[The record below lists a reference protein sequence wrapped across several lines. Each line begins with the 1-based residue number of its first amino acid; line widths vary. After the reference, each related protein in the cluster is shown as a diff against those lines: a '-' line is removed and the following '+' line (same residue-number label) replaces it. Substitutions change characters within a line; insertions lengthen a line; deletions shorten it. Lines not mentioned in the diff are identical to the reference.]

1 MDGVRTPMD
10 YLPALELG
18 NKLWRK
24 EIIKQG
30 TIHYDGG
37 RFEATPE
44 YLDSV
49 VAAFKERAIGSVP
62 FTFVDDY
69 GRHVESP
76 NARKGNV
83 VGLERTP
90 TGLDAIVALDDDADA
105 LVQKDKKFG
114 VSVLIKHNR
123 TTGNGKQYP
132 AVLAHVAGTYD
143 PVLNDLGDWQEFDQ
157 IAASN
162 DVTDVLDLLALT
174 SSAPRD
180 EPTRKALMADTLAPE
195 ELAVLRSLLA
205 RLTPD
210 EPADPATP
218 VVEPATDLP
227 ADQPFTDGDPEPT
240 DTPEGDAAEFTDE
253 EIAAMVASLDD
264 IPADEPA
271 MVAAGHESSPADL
284 ELSHQLEAEQQARR
298 DSELRLAQVEAKLAA
313 QEYEAERLQLAQRH
327 GIPPR
332 ITDIVRPLLEGTGG
346 KLALSNG
353 SEVDPAA
360 LIRKFVVELAS
371 TPRLDLSHPVGSGQ
385 GVDID
390 DDEEAAATERAALAK
405 LAVQSMS

>member
-1 MDGVRTPMD
+1 MDAVRTPLD
-10 YLPALELG
+10 HGTALALG
-18 NKLWRK
+18 NKRYRK
-24 EIIKQG
+24 QVLKVGDVHYQG
-30 TIHYDGG
+30 GKFPVTDK
-37 RFEATPE
+37 
-44 YLDSV
+44 YLDDV
-49 VAAFKERAIGSVP
+49 VRAFDSKAITKVP
-62 FTFVDDY
+62 FQLADSSN
-69 GRHVESP
+69 RHTEDP
-76 NARKGNV
+76 LRRFGTV
-83 VGLERTP
+83 VGLHRTAD
-90 TGLDAIVALDDDADA
+90 GLDAVLELDDEAA
-105 LVQKDKKFG
+105 RLVDKDPDFG
-114 VSVLIKHNR
+114 VSVLIKHDR
-123 TTGNGKQYP
+123 TTGEGQHYP
-132 AVLAHVAGTYD
+132 AVLAHILGTTD
-143 PVLNDLGDWQEFDQ
+143 PVLTSLAPWQPEL
-157 IAASN
+157 AASHPVE
-162 DVTDVLDLLALT
+162 DTLDLLALT

-227 ADQPFTDGDPEPT
+227 ADQPFTDGDPDT
-240 DTPEGDAAEFTDE
+240 ADTPEGDAAEFTDE
-253 EIAAMVASLDD
+253 EIAAMVASLDT
-264 IPADEPA
+264 ADEPE
-271 MVAAGHESSPADL
+271 MVAAGHESNAADL

-353 SEVDPAA
+353 GEVDPAA

-371 TPRLDLSHPVGSGQ
+371 TPRLDLSQPVGSGQ

-390 DDEEAAATERAALAK
+390 TDEDAVAKERAELSAIAR
-405 LAVQSMS
+405 AHMS

>member
-1 MDGVRTPMD
+1 MDAVRTPLD
-10 YLPALELG
+10 HGTALALG
-18 NKLWRK
+18 NRRYRK
-24 EIIKQG
+24 QVLKVGDVHYQG
-30 TIHYDGG
+30 GKFPVTDK
-37 RFEATPE
+37 
-44 YLDSV
+44 YLDDV
-49 VAAFKERAIGSVP
+49 VRAFDSKAITKVP
-62 FTFVDDY
+62 FQLADSSN
-69 GRHVESP
+69 RHTEDP
-76 NARKGNV
+76 LRRFGTV
-83 VGLERTP
+83 VGLHRTP
-90 TGLDAIVALDDDADA
+90 DGLDAVLELDDEAA
-105 LVQKDKKFG
+105 RLVDKDPEFG
-114 VSVLIKHNR
+114 VSVLIKHDR
-123 TTGNGKQYP
+123 TTGEGQHYP
-132 AVLAHVAGTYD
+132 AVLAHILGTTD
-143 PVLNDLGDWQEFDQ
+143 PVLTSLAPWQPEL
-157 IAASN
+157 AASHPVE
-162 DVTDVLDLLALT
+162 DTLDLLALT

-240 DTPEGDAAEFTDE
+240 DTPEPEGEAAEFTDE

-264 IPADEPA
+264 IPADEPE
-271 MVAAGHESSPADL
+271 MVAAGHDSNAADL
-284 ELSHQLEAEQQARR
+284 ELSHQLEVEQQARR

-353 SEVDPAA
+353 GEVDPAA

-371 TPRLDLSHPVGSGQ
+371 TPRLDLSQPVGSGQ

-390 DDEEAAATERAALAK
+390 DENTAAAERAELAR